1 MDRYS
6 HILHS
11 QRSTWDFPELKVGP
25 KMKLAPETK
34 LIKLKDCHWLK
45 LVDMTCKTLDFDC
58 FNSQELI
65 LRLLKLRSAEIGVP
79 QHILTW
85 Q

>member
-1 MDRYS
+1 VDRYS

-25 KMKLAPETK
+25 KMILAPETK
-34 LIKLKDCHWLK
+34 LIKMKNCHWLK

-58 FNSQELI
+58 FISQELI
-65 LRLLKLRSAEIGVP
+65 LILLKLRSAEIGVP
-79 QHILTW
+79 HHILTW

>member
-1 MDRYS
+1 M
-6 HILHS
+6 LS

-25 KMKLAPETK
+25 KMILAPEAK

-58 FNSQELI
+58 FEL
-65 LRLLKLRSAEIGVP
+65 
-79 QHILTW
+79 H
-85 Q
+85 

>member
-6 HILHS
+6 HIMLS

-25 KMKLAPETK
+25 KMLLAPETK

-65 LRLLKLRSAEIGVP
+65 LRLLKFRSAEIGVP

-85 Q
+85 H

>member
-1 MDRYS
+1 M
-6 HILHS
+6 LS

-25 KMKLAPETK
+25 KMILAPE
-34 LIKLKDCHWLK
+34 IKLKDCHWLK